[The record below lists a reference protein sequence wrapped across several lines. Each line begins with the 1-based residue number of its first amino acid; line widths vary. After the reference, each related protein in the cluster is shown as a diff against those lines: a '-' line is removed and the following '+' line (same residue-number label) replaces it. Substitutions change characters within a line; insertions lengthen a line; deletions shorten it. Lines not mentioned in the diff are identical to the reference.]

1 MEAPH
6 PQQLG
11 REDEDEVAAGK
22 QAFAEYTAV
31 ADQVHAAVRADD
43 AEGRAAQDAVQVRAS
58 HLRSPAAATCLWS
71 PADRWPQFVSQ
82 SFAATAAELDKLL
95 ADESSDDDDWLAR
108 RRAAAQEEQDMPEPE
123 PEQAPKLERPRPAE
137 PQAASAQ
144 SPSAT
149 REQIE
154 ALYRMHNPDKLPQL
168 DDLCAKYGEESL
180 LKMVTAKYATPPSTV
195 PVAEV
200 SQGLRMI
207 QQVYSLAP
215 MLLGGKTLP
224 TQCSPQLRLFFEG
237 AEEALLAAMSNQAA
251 GGQDGSNTIGS
262 VPGAWLGVLA
272 KLEAAL
278 EISTAT
284 RVLVRR
290 HDNGFFANFLQVVD
304 ALAASI
310 TALAPHEPG
319 AAGRE
324 GGVAGEVVVDWTLDG
339 TEEHFTY
346 GQIGTNVW
354 VELFEPITQPCSAE
368 TGPDQDAACEA
379 ATQPVM
385 LGRRLNMLLCSV
397 YRGMTTGEDGGGSSY
412 FASHRQQYSV
422 LCKTHIKVRHPAV
435 LKAVEAGKA
444 ALNAAANAEL
454 GEQKRAYRL
463 AVHKRVS
470 TPAVINAQTSNS
482 LPPTS
487 VYIAAAQ
494 TALAERGGEEGSGVI
509 WLASDDNE
517 AVDAFQAAFGDRCIV
532 REGVKRTNGGVCED
546 GRSNEVHNLAGGAT
560 VEDAADVLIDAMMM
574 SECDECLH
582 ADSNV
587 TIAAAIFNPTMRMT
601 HILQC

>member
-1 MEAPH
+1 M
-6 PQQLG
+6 
-11 REDEDEVAAGK
+11 
-22 QAFAEYTAV
+22 
-31 ADQVHAAVRADD
+31 
-43 AEGRAAQDAVQVRAS
+43 
-58 HLRSPAAATCLWS
+58 
-71 PADRWPQFVSQ
+71 Q

-108 RRAAAQEEQDMPEPE
+108 RRAAAHEEQDMPEPE
-123 PEQAPKLERPRPAE
+123 PEQAPRLERPCLTA
-137 PQAASAQ
+137 PQAGLAQ
-144 SPSAT
+144 PLSAT
-149 REQIE
+149 RERIE
-154 ALYRMHNPDKLPQL
+154 ELYRMYNPEKLPQL

-180 LKMVTAKYATPPSTV
+180 LKMVTAKYATSPSTV

-200 SQGLRMI
+200 SKGLRMI

-215 MLLGGKTLP
+215 MLLAGRTLP
-224 TQCSPQLRLFFEG
+224 AQCSPQLRLFFEG
-237 AEEALLAAMSNQAA
+237 AEEALLAAMSSQAA
-251 GGQDGSNTIGS
+251 GGQEGSNTIGS

-290 HDNGFFANFLQVVD
+290 HDNGFFANFLQVID

-310 TALAPHEPG
+310 TALTPSG
-319 AAGRE
+319 TRVAGRE

-346 GQIGTNVW
+346 GQVGTNVW
-354 VELFEPITQPCSAE
+354 TELFEPVTQPCSAKASA
-368 TGPDQDAACEA
+368 DDDRA
-379 ATQPVM
+379 QPVT

-412 FASHRQQYSV
+412 FASHRQQYSA
-422 LCKTHIKVRHPAV
+422 LCKRHIAVRHPGV

-444 ALNAAANAEL
+444 ALNAAANSSEQS
-454 GEQKRAYRL
+454 EQKRVYKL

-470 TPAVINAQTSNS
+470 TPAVIKAQTSNS

-494 TALAERGGEEGSGVI
+494 KVLAEREGEAGTGVL
-509 WLASDDNE
+509 WLASDDIE
-517 AVDAFQAAFGDRCIV
+517 AVGAFQAAFGDRCIV
-532 REGVKRTNGGVCED
+532 RVGVKRTSGGVCED

-560 VEDAADVLIDAMMM
+560 LEDAADVLIDAMMM
-574 SECDECLH
+574 SECDECIH

-587 TIAAAIFNPTMRMT
+587 TIAAAIFNPAMRMT
-601 HILQC
+601 HILQCST